1 MSTSK
6 EELFRLALDLSDK
19 ERAALAGMLLDSLEP
34 SDDADV
40 EAAWLVEIEQRI
52 SEVDSGGVQPVSWD
66 LVRDRLRRKLA
77 E

>member
-6 EELFRLALDLSDK
+6 EDLYRLALELSDN

-34 SDDADV
+34 PDDGGV
-40 EAAWLVEIEQRI
+40 EAAWLVEIERRI
-52 SEVDSGGVQPVSWD
+52 AEVDSGRVQPVSWD